1 MTHVVVVGGGV
12 AGLAAAYEL
21 RGGVAG
27 LTATTPDVTVLEAA
41 TLGGKLQTAAFAGRT
56 VDVGPD
62 GYLARRPEATA
73 LIHELG
79 EEASLE
85 PVGASGAW
93 VFARGRLRRL
103 PPGLALGVPTRL
115 RDLGGAGTVGIL
127 GMRGALRA
135 AVDFVAPRA
144 ASRSA
149 LPDRAI
155 GPLVADKLGRRVV
168 DVLVDP
174 LLGGIHAGRVR
185 DLSAAA
191 VYPPVLA
198 AGQGRGSMMRAL
210 QSPGN
215 GAPAAGPAFLSLAQG
230 LGSLAGVL
238 ASRLRALG
246 VEIREHDPVTA
257 LARGAPGAPRW
268 TLETRDGSLD
278 ADAVVLACPPR
289 STAELLTPLDAH
301 AATLVA
307 GIDEASVVVVT
318 LAFGPGEVP
327 VPDAGTGVLVPAQTA
342 HGEDTFLTTAV
353 TFLDRKWPHFAR
365 EASMLLRVSAGK
377 VDDRRAI
384 ELDDGDLVARVCN
397 ELGGLFGSCGQ
408 PTASLVTRWPGSFP
422 QYRVN
427 HLARVDGIEAAA
439 ARLGGLAVAGA
450 AYRGVG
456 VPACVASGRGAA
468 RGVRAWLATQS

>member
-1 MTHVVVVGGGV
+1 MSHVVVVGGGI

-27 LTATTPDVTVLEAA
+27 PTAATPDVTVLEAA
-41 TLGGKLQTAAFAGRT
+41 TVGGKLQTASFAGRV

-73 LIHELG
+73 LVHELG

-93 VFARGRLRRL
+93 VYARGRLRRL

-127 GMRGALRA
+127 GLTGALRA
-135 AVDFVAPRA
+135 AVDFVAPRP

-210 QSPGN
+210 QSPGA
-215 GAPAAGPAFLSLAQG
+215 APSDGPAFFSLTHG
-230 LGSLAGVL
+230 LGSLVGVL
-238 ASRLRALG
+238 TSRLRALG
-246 VEIREHDPVTA
+246 VQVRDHDAVSS

-268 TLETRDGSLD
+268 ALETGEGRLA

-289 STAELLTPLDAH
+289 STAELLTGLDAH

-307 GIDEASVVVVT
+307 GIDAASVVVVT
-318 LAFGPGEVP
+318 LEFGPTEVP
-327 VPDAGTGVLVPAQTA
+327 VPDTGTGVLVPAQTP
-342 HGEDTFLTTAV
+342 HGGDAFLTSAV
-353 TFLDRKWPHFAR
+353 TFLDRKWPHLAR
-365 EASMLLRVSAGK
+365 ESSMLLRVSAGK
-377 VDDRRAI
+377 VDDRRAL
-384 ELDDGDLVARVCN
+384 ELDDGDLVARVCD

-408 PTASLVTRWPGSFP
+408 PTASLVTRWPDSFP

-439 ARLGGLAVAGA
+439 ARLGGVAVAGA